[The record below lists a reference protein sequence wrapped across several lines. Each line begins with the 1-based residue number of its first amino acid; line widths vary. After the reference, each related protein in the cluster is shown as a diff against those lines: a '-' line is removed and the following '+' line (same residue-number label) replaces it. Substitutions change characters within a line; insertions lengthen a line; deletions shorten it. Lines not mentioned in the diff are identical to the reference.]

1 MNHTLAD
8 WETLQE
14 WEVKLR
20 LALAG
25 TQPTQDTCVTR
36 DHDNG
41 HMKIK
46 DGPFPWDASVE
57 GLLNSVINQG
67 VLVGTLMTLFVYD
80 IYNGRLVFAVAL
92 GFPGL
97 ISLVTPV
104 MAELGGYHVTAI
116 NRFFTRLYSAIL
128 TPSSPLSSTSGF
140 CPPSSTG

>member
-25 TQPTQDTCVTR
+25 TQPTEDTCVTR

-104 MAELGGYHVTAI
+104 MAATTSPPSTGSSPASTPP
-116 NRFFTRLYSAIL
+116 SSP
-128 TPSSPLSSTSGF
+128 PSSPLSSTSGF